1 MCWIDILLLV
11 LSATL
16 ANHLGLI
23 EAIESVLHFKIP
35 ILNCPKCCSFWL
47 VLAYSLLRGQELVV
61 SVAVSFLSAYSA
73 VWLELLCGTIDY
85 LYNKLYENIYSEKT
99 IDKTDSENKMP

>member
-23 EAIESVLHFKIP
+23 EAIEGVLHFKIP
-35 ILNCPKCCSFWL
+35 VLNCPKCCSFWL
-47 VLAYSLLRGQELVV
+47 VLAYSLLRGQELVA

-73 VWLELLCGTIDY
+73 VWLELLCGYVDT
-85 LYNKLYENIYSEKT
+85 LYNRLYENIYSEKT